1 MTAVGELKDFR
12 LEFVK
17 PGGFFR
23 KPDLAGLDL
32 GRLRAHARDFVV
44 LGFYRNQPEP
54 PTPEILDE
62 AGAGPRILDEK
73 RGYGGRRVRFP
84 GLRLT
89 RVFAALW
96 VAAGADDHRLSP
108 TARPQYRSLLSG
120 SPVE

>member
-17 PGGFFR
+17 PGGLFR

-44 LGFYRNQPEP
+44 LGFYRNQPES
-54 PTPEILDE
+54 PTPEFLDE

-73 RGYGGRRVRFP
+73 RERHMLRILFKDPFLEVRVWARR
-84 GLRLT
+84 
-89 RVFAALW
+89 
-96 VAAGADDHRLSP
+96 
-108 TARPQYRSLLSG
+108 
-120 SPVE
+120 